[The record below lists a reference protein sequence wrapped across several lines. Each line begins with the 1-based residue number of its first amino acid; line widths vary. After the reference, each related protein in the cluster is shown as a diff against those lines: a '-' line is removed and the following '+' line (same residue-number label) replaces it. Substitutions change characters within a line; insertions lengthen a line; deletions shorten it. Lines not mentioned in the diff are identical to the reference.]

1 MKYRYKIRGH
11 APETIDRD
19 YLNNFNSWDII
30 IDLCNAKGYNIT
42 LEDVEFVNIVPDEH
56 PKVIYQTQENTHWGV
71 LAPIGIM
78 TLINMIINILMLTK
92 II

>member
-56 PKVIYQTQENTHWGV
+56 GGNDSYDKGDYLNKKG
-71 LAPIGIM
+71 
-78 TLINMIINILMLTK
+78 K
-92 II
+92 IKAQISLPPTFELSFAGHS